1 MLSSAVH
8 QELARQRQAD
18 IARQAERHHHVAIA
32 KKEGSRGVTFAWVST
47 VLHRITV
54 PGQPSRKPQPAL

>member
-1 MLSSAVH
+1 VLSSAVH

-18 IARQAERHHHVAIA
+18 IARQAERHHVATA
-32 KKEGSRGVTFAWVST
+32 KKEGSRGITFAWVST

>member
-18 IARQAERHHHVAIA
+18 IARQAERHQVATA
-32 KKEGSRGVTFAWVST
+32 KKEGSRGVTFAWVSS